1 MKYKLIIEKAA
12 LRFIKK
18 QPEPKRL
25 LQAIGKLPDVNT
37 VKLSGKLGL
46 YRLRVGSYRII
57 FSIDA
62 DNLLIKVVEAGNRGD
77 VYK

>member
-1 MKYKLIIEKAA
+1 M
-12 LRFIKK
+12 
-18 QPEPKRL
+18 
-25 LQAIGKLPDVNT
+25 LQAIGKLPDGNT